1 MLGGEGRPV
10 GDGGVQAAVSGQ
22 RGQQARRSAVHGASA
37 GGRRPLLADDALPA
51 GNQGKRPRVVG
62 KSGHGRAR
70 IRGSSGENGNDARAH
85 DPARRCVSGDAPP
98 ISGGGAV
105 VPVQPRSMPAGG
117 RNGLRQDGAGAGVSI
132 LHRFIARAGDSARA
146 PDPQLAGGNAAFP
159 AVGRQSATR
168 AHDPWAEALRPARSG
183 RVHHALPASARVEER
198 AADAAFSIGHLRRN
212 PGAAP
217 RGDGKSTPPRRCCR
231 KAASALSG
239 CPARRFTTAA
249 AKSGTSSTFSTTT
262 S

>member
-22 RGQQARRSAVHGASA
+22 RRQQARRSAVHGASA
-37 GGRRPLLADDALPA
+37 GGGRPLLADDALPA

-62 KSGHGRAR
+62 KGGHGRAG
-70 IRGSSGENGNDARAH
+70 IRGSSGKVIDHARAH

-98 ISGGGAV
+98 ISGGGAG
-105 VPVQPRSMPAGG
+105 VPVQPRPMPAGG

-159 AVGRQSATR
+159 ASGRQSAAR
-168 AHDPWAEALRPARSG
+168 AHYPWAEALRPARSG

-198 AADAAFSIGHLRRN
+198 APTRLFDRSSSTRYRNCGTRGRR
-212 PGAAP
+212 
-217 RGDGKSTPPRRCCR
+217 STPPRRCCR

-249 AKSGTSSTFSTTT
+249 AKSGTSSTSSTTT